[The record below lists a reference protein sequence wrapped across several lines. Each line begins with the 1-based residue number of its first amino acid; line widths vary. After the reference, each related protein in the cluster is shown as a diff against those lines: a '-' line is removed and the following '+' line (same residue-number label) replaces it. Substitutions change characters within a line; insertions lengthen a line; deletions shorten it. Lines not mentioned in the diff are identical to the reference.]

1 MKVLRLTY
9 PGVKN
14 RSKDDTLAFVLEFSE
29 GQIVVVTCQPLC
41 NRVSTAP
48 WWAHGAHEVDVSEVS
63 EFSDGF
69 TVVPPLEVHPLSNEF
84 DGRLCAV
91 HLQCGHV
98 EVINKEDHELAKRW
112 TKHAFTPE
120 RTNTQ

>member
-1 MKVLRLTY
+1 MLTD
-9 PGVKN
+9 PRVKN
-14 RSKDDTLAFVLEFSE
+14 RSKNNTLAFILEFSE
-29 GQIVVVTCQPLC
+29 GQVVVVTCQPLC

-48 WWAHGAHEVDVSEVS
+48 WWTHSAHKVDVSEVS
-63 EFSDGF
+63 EFSNSLA
-69 TVVPPLEVHPLSNEF
+69 VVPPLEVHPLTDEL

-120 RTNTQ
+120 RTSTQ